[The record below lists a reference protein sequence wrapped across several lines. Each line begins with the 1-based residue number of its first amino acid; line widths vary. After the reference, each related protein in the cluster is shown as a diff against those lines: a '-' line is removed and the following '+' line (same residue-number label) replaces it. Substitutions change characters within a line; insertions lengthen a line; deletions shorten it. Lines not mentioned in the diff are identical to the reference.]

1 MPFPDEVA
9 AGGVRV
15 QPYRPE
21 WATDGAELAHRL
33 RELVPSATAVEHI
46 GSTSVPG
53 MAAKDCLDMM
63 VVVQDLQ
70 ASAAEPRLASAGF
83 RRRDEPWNNVEK
95 AYGRQWPKLVFAP
108 AVGERAVNVHVRP
121 AGSGSARL
129 ALLFRDHLRAVPHRA
144 ATWSD
149 FKTAAATQASDLA
162 AYGQLKLPAWRLL
175 MELAEDWATRTA
187 WEPRLA

>member
-9 AGGVRV
+9 AGSIHVW
-15 QPYRPE
+15 PYRPE
-21 WATDGAELAHRL
+21 WAVQGAELARRL
-33 RELVPSATAVEHI
+33 HELLPNASAVEHI

-63 VVVQDLQ
+63 VVVPDLQ
-70 ASAAEPRLASAGF
+70 TSGAEPLLAAAGY
-83 RRRDEPWNNVEK
+83 RRRGEPWNNVEE
-95 AYGRQWPKLVFAP
+95 AYGRRWPKLVFGP
-108 AVGERAVNVHVRP
+108 AAGARAVNVHVRP
-121 AGSGSARL
+121 EGSGSARL

-149 FKTAAATQASDLA
+149 FKMAAATHSPDLA

-175 MELAEDWATRTA
+175 MELAEDWATSTGWR
-187 WEPRLA
+187 PH